1 MRCALSAVEPL
12 YSTTGSQVARA
23 EPVEASRGANCAPMS
38 AIEVTATP
46 LELPLVHVFKI
57 ARGEEAVARTAIVRV
72 RCDGGDGIGEA
83 APISRYGE
91 SVESVVDFYASYRL
105 RANDPFLLQALLD
118 VEIPPAAR
126 AGLDIAL
133 HDCIGKAL
141 GKPLYALFGLDPSL
155 APPTSF
161 TIGIAD
167 PQTTLDKVAEAAHF
181 PILKIKLGTGTVDE
195 QIETIAAIRTRYAG
209 ALRIDANEG
218 WSVGEAIRILRELK
232 RYDIE
237 YCEQPVPAGNPQW
250 LRAIRERVE
259 TPIVVDEDCL
269 DAASLPA
276 LMGCVDGV
284 NVKLAKTGGIRGAL
298 ETIHTARAMGMKVM
312 IGCMVESGVAATAA
326 AHIAP
331 LADWIDCDGPL
342 LIRHDPYP
350 GVRYDGARLVLP
362 GAPGLGIARESAA

>member
-1 MRCALSAVEPL
+1 
-12 YSTTGSQVARA
+12 
-23 EPVEASRGANCAPMS
+23 MS
-38 AIEVTATP
+38 ALEIAATP
-46 LELPLVHVFKI
+46 LEMPLVHVFKI

-72 RCDGGDGIGEA
+72 RCEGGHGIGEA
-83 APISRYGE
+83 AAVSRYGE
-91 SVESVVDFYASYRL
+91 SVESVVAFFSSYRP
-105 RANDPFLLQALLD
+105 RANDPFLLQRLLD
-118 VEIPPAAR
+118 AEIPPAAR
-126 AGLDIAL
+126 AGFDIAL
-133 HDCIGKAL
+133 HDCMGKAL

-181 PILKIKLGTGTVDE
+181 PILKIKLGSGTIEE
-195 QIETIAAIRTRYAG
+195 QVETIAAIRTRYTG

-218 WSVGEAIRILRELK
+218 WSVDDAIRILRELK
-232 RYDIE
+232 RYDVE
-237 YCEQPVPAGNPQW
+237 YCEQPVEAGNPQW
-250 LRAIRERVE
+250 LRAIRERVDI
-259 TPIVVDEDCL
+259 PIVVDEDCI

-298 ETIHTARAMGMKVM
+298 ETIATARAMGMKVM

-331 LADWIDCDGPL
+331 LADWIDLDGPL
-342 LIRHDPYP
+342 LIREDPYP
-350 GVRYDGARLVLP
+350 GVRYDGAKLILP
-362 GAPGLGIARESAA
+362 DAPGLGIVETASA